1 MRLILLTVF
10 SSICAFSQPF
20 SFGVRGGVPLTD
32 FVSAASA
39 GRFSFTSSTNRYIIG
54 PTVELRL
61 PFGLG
66 VEFNAL
72 YRRLHYDG
80 QSLSIDTFSTSRT
93 TGNLWEFPLLLKYRF
108 PTRIVRPYLDAGVAW
123 DSLSGLEQT
132 VTTTFVPTRTS
143 STTTSNPP
151 ELQHNTTIGFVAGI
165 GLDIHILLHISPEIR
180 YTRWNSRNISD
191 AVGLLQSKQDQ
202 AEFLVGITF

>member
-1 MRLILLTVF
+1 MRVILLALL
-10 SSICAFSQPF
+10 SSICAVSQPF
-20 SFGVRGGVPLTD
+20 SFGVKGGVPLTD

-39 GRFSFTSSTNRYIIG
+39 GRFSFTTSTNRYIVG
-54 PTVELRL
+54 PTAELRL

-66 VEFNAL
+66 VEFDAL

-80 QSLSIDTFSTSRT
+80 QSFSIDTFSTSRT

-123 DSLSGLEQT
+123 DSLSGLKQT
-132 VTTTFVPTRTS
+132 VTTTLVPTRTS

-151 ELQHNTTIGFVAGI
+151 ELQHNTTVGFVAGI
-165 GLDIHILLHISPEIR
+165 G
-180 YTRWNSRNISD
+180 
-191 AVGLLQSKQDQ
+191 
-202 AEFLVGITF
+202 